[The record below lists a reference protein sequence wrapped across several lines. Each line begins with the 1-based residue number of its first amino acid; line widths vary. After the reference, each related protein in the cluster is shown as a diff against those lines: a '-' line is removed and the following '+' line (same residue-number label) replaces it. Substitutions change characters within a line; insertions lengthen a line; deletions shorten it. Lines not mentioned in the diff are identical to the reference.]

1 MVLIRGSGGVEKRS
15 ENTALPRLAQRTK
28 TSENRE
34 IFKMKTSDNL
44 LYSFSHTLVS
54 SIAGVKHVPKQF
66 YHHIIDF
73 NWLEFYG

>member
-1 MVLIRGSGGVEKRS
+1 MEWRREVKTQLS
-15 ENTALPRLAQRTK
+15 LAQRTK
-28 TSENRE
+28 TAENRE